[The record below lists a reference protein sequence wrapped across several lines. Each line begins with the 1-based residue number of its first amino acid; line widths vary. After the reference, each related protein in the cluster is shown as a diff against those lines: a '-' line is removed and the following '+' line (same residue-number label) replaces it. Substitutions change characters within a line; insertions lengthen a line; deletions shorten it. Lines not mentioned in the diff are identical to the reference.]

1 MINTRVLILFIRNPE
16 LGKVKTRLAR
26 NLGDAEA
33 LRIYKFL
40 LDKTRAASM
49 EVSAKRHLFYS
60 NFIDEQDLWPNEHF
74 HKRLQ
79 ATGDLGKRMEAAFEQ
94 VFQEG
99 AEKVIIIGSDCP
111 ELNGAILEQAFA
123 ALEQHDFVLGPTPDG
138 GYYLLGMNHFEPSVF
153 REIEWSTETV
163 REKTLKRIHD
173 LDKSVFLLPEL
184 NDIDVA
190 EDWEGYLSDIA
201 ISEKRNTN

>member
-1 MINTRVLILFIRNPE
+1 MSGVCIATH
-16 LGKVKTRLAR
+16 
-26 NLGDAEA
+26 GDA
-33 LRIYKFL
+33 
-40 LDKTRAASM
+40 RAPAR
-49 EVSAKRHLFYS
+49 V
-60 NFIDEQDLWPNEHF
+60 
-74 HKRLQ
+74 
-79 ATGDLGKRMEAAFEQ
+79 
-94 VFQEG
+94 
-99 AEKVIIIGSDCP
+99 
-111 ELNGAILEQAFA
+111 A

-184 NDIDVA
+184 NDIDEA